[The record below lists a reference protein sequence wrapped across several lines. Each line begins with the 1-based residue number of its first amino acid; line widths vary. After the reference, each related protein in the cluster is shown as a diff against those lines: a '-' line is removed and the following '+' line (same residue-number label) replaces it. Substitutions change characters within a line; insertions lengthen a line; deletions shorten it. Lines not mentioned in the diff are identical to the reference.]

1 MTYAKTCTVIRRNNI
16 NSEEQTLNPKEKLH
30 HDFAVDLMLQDF
42 SRTERTIRDE
52 VETERFTSQDAEIRL
67 KDGTRI
73 FWMIREPGETS
84 TRH

>member
-16 NSEEQTLNPKEKLH
+16 NSEELTLNPKEKLR

-67 KDGTRI
+67 KNGTRI
-73 FWMIREPGETS
+73 FWMIREPKETS
-84 TRH
+84 ASH

>member
-16 NSEEQTLNPKEKLH
+16 NSEEQTLNPKEKLR

-42 SRTERTIRDE
+42 SRTERTIQDE

-73 FWMIREPGETS
+73 FWMIQEPKETS
-84 TRH
+84 ASH